1 MRTPAKKHFYARL
14 DENYIP
20 TGDVLFQRDR
30 PKGNVHRIP
39 NNIQSQTIK
48 VTYPEDIAV
57 VGYDVALI
65 LNLGGSPIATFRPDQ
80 NDEYYDPVST
90 NTIKSKNSMTINEVV
105 DYLKTIGSVRV
116 VYTTRTILFTPSSR
130 IFSMNT
136 EKTWDLMI
144 TLRS

>member
-39 NNIQSQTIK
+39 NNIQNQTIK
-48 VTYPEDIAV
+48 VTYPEDVAV
-57 VGYDVALI
+57 VGYDVKLV
-65 LNLGGSPIATFRPDQ
+65 LNLGDSPIATFRPDA
-80 NDEYYDPVST
+80 NDEYVDSVTT
-90 NTIKSKNSMTINEVV
+90 NTIKARSSMTINEVV
-105 DYLKTIGSVRV
+105 DYLKTIGSVRH
-116 VYTTRTILFTPSSR
+116 VYATRTILFTPSSR
-130 IFSMNT
+130 IFPMNT